1 MEIMVNWMF
10 GGCFHNKKV
19 LVTGNTGFKGSWL
32 TLWLKHLGADVT
44 GYSLAPD
51 THPSHWETLHLDC
64 ASYTAD
70 IRDVQKLESVFK
82 EVSPDIVFHLAAQP
96 LVRLSYQEPLDT
108 WSTNVLG
115 TANVLNACRG
125 LSNLTGVV
133 VVTTDKVYE
142 NTEHGLPF
150 SEEQRLGGADPYSA
164 SKAACELV
172 VQSFRKSFFQS
183 DGPLVASVRAGN
195 VIGGGDWARDR
206 LIPDIVKAS
215 NDQSPLKVRYPDAV
229 RPWQHVLDS
238 ISGYLCLGQSMLSR
252 DTVCEGAWNFGPNTE
267 QIVSVGEMLKAMKVH
282 WPELKWEVQENASLP
297 ESKLLRLNSDKAKRK
312 LGWQPIWE
320 LSKTVEHTAK
330 WYQQFYASNTLASK
344 EQLIEYCDDAIV
356 KGVHWACN

>member
-70 IRDVQKLESVFK
+70 IRDAQKLESVFK

-267 QIVSVGEMLKAMKVH
+267 QIVSVGEMLKAMNVY

-356 KGVHWACN
+356 KGVHWTCN

>member
-44 GYSLAPD
+44 GYSLEPD

-64 ASYTAD
+64 ASFNAD
-70 IRDVQKLESVFK
+70 IRDAQKLESVFK

-125 LSNLTGVV
+125 ISNLTGVV

-172 VQSFRKSFFQS
+172 VQSFRKSFFQNH
-183 DGPLVASVRAGN
+183 GPLVASVRAGN

-229 RPWQHVLDS
+229 RPWQHVLDA
-238 ISGYLCLGQSMLSR
+238 ISGYLCLGQNILSR
-252 DTVCEGAWNFGPNTE
+252 DTVSEGAWNFGPNTE
-267 QIVSVGEMLKAMKVH
+267 QIVSVGEMLKAMNVH

-297 ESKLLRLNSDKAKRK
+297 EAKLLRLNSDKAKRI

-344 EQLIEYCDDAIV
+344 EQLIEYCDDAIA